1 MTWMISEG
9 AKSLKIRLY
18 RQSDF
23 TMSKSLKTLRV
34 SLNEEWLEGKGKPI
48 DIAKDTPFNISN
60 TGAEKKSG

>member
-1 MTWMISEG
+1 MTWIIREG
-9 AKSLKIRLY
+9 AKSLKGQTL
-18 RQSDF
+18 QSDF
-23 TMSKSLKTLRV
+23 AMRKSLKTLRV

>member
-1 MTWMISEG
+1 MTWMVREG
-9 AKSLKIRLY
+9 VKSLKGQTL
-18 RQSDF
+18 QSDF
-23 TMSKSLKTLRV
+23 AMRKSLKTLRV